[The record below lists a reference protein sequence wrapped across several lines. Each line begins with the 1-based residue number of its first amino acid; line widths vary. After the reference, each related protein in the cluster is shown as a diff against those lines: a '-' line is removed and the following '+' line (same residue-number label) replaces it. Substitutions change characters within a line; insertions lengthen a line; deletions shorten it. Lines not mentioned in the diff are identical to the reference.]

1 MEKSSIRKA
10 GKKWKWIAAF
20 LLGLVLT
27 LSGCWQDQVSDVAF
41 RVDRSFL
48 RGNPSAVST
57 PDDIK
62 TDAVLLTHAH
72 IDHILD
78 AEPIALGNDVSVVAI
93 GELATYMT
101 GRESRRFQ

>member
-1 MEKSSIRKA
+1 MVIPAYKLKQRASRLSSI
-10 GKKWKWIAAF
+10 
-20 LLGLVLT
+20 
-27 LSGCWQDQVSDVAF
+27 LSC
-41 RVDRSFL
+41 
-48 RGNPSAVST
+48 GNPSAVSA

>member
-1 MEKSSIRKA
+1 MKIINHGHSCIQIETEGKSLI
-10 GKKWKWIAAF
+10 I
-20 LLGLVLT
+20 
-27 LSGCWQDQVSDVAF
+27 D
-41 RVDRSFL
+41 
-48 RGNPSAVST
+48 P
-57 PDDIK
+57 
-62 TDAVLLTHAH
+62 DAVLLTHAH